1 MSPAFVTGVFGRVFV
16 VRWVRFNLT
25 ALTAVR
31 AEIAESRRAVRQRLV
46 YLSLIPSTR
55 RAFSDAERDAL
66 GAYVRDLLVH
76 DCASIHHVIAGAGFA
91 ASARRSIVTN
101 LALAAARPG
110 SFFTHASLEE
120 ALLAISPE
128 VGKLGD
134 ELVEAAKSRGL
145 GWPSR

>member
-16 VRWVRFNLT
+16 VRWVRFSLT
-25 ALTAVR
+25 ALAAVR
-31 AEIAESRRAVRQRLV
+31 EEIASSRRVLGRRLV

-55 RAFSDAERDAL
+55 RAFSDGERDAL

-101 LALAAARPG
+101 LALSAARPG
-110 SFFTHASLEE
+110 LFFTHATLEE
-120 ALLAISPE
+120 ALLAIALE
-128 VGKLGD
+128 VGEPGD
-134 ELVEAAKSRGL
+134 ELVEAAKGRGL
-145 GWPSR
+145 GWPTR